1 MIYPL
6 FFIEITYIWP
16 QYLITLHYYILI
28 HYINLKGPDAYHDAF
43 KCTANGVYDT
53 PSEEDDPPREWPR
66 CQNQSDSKN

>member
-1 MIYPL
+1 MIN
-6 FFIEITYIWP
+6 
-16 QYLITLHYYILI
+16 
-28 HYINLKGPDAYHDAF
+28 YINLKGPDAYHDAF